1 MVSKESFISL
11 GDTLW
16 GKHNPLRTI
25 EEFCKKTLS
34 SNNDHSKGL
43 EVCLAEILVEMLNEL
58 KEAEKNRDLP
68 EKFNSIV
75 GKHLKKRANNT
86 GRPTEDISS
95 KVGNKY
101 KDFEFELYEQNLVFN
116 EYEKL
121 TGLPNKAETVALNLG
136 MSKKKVEKLFT
147 AASKRLKAQQS

>member
-1 MVSKESFISL
+1 MFSRN
-11 GDTLW
+11 TCW
-16 GKHNPLRTI
+16 N
-25 EEFCKKTLS
+25 
-34 SNNDHSKGL
+34 
-43 EVCLAEILVEMLNEL
+43 VEWV
-58 KEAEKNRDLP
+58 KRSGKNRDLP